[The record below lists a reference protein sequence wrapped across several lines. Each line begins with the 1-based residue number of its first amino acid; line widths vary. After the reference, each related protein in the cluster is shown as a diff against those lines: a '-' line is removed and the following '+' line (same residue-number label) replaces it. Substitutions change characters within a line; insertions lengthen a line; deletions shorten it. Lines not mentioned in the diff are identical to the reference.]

1 MLANENCSTASW
13 STVIHPATTNRNH
26 NDLCTAFC
34 RFSDFNLK
42 FDYRCP
48 NMRGV
53 WEDCNSPLKGP
64 RNWGNSG
71 VKIFYLGSTA
81 GAEIAISDFDW
92 KDTDGAFVN
101 SAATNTPIPEP
112 VQAGCGTGSSNLL
125 TYGQICGAIYD
136 KITPQAKPII
146 FPGSSAA
153 NDPRPNGTWNSMEI
167 GFMAARY
174 DSGGALKK
182 KATVTVKING
192 NAVLTHVGIPN
203 FQPTDNK
210 IPDKYLAGPNK
221 GQWVYGT
228 TGIGWTRDS
237 GYILL
242 QEHDNMVQFRDIRIN
257 PDWLPMDSG
266 GFDAGWQANP

>member
-1 MLANENCSTASW
+1 
-13 STVIHPATTNRNH
+13 
-26 NDLCTAFC
+26 
-34 RFSDFNLK
+34 
-42 FDYRCP
+42 
-48 NMRGV
+48 
-53 WEDCNSPLKGP
+53 
-64 RNWGNSG
+64 
-71 VKIFYLGSTA
+71 
-81 GAEIAISDFDW
+81 
-92 KDTDGAFVN
+92 
-101 SAATNTPIPEP
+101 
-112 VQAGCGTGSSNLL
+112 
-125 TYGQICGAIYD
+125 
-136 KITPQAKPII
+136 
-146 FPGSSAA
+146 
-153 NDPRPNGTWNSMEI
+153 
-167 GFMAARY
+167 MAARY

-192 NAVLTHVGIPN
+192 NAVLTHVGVPN

-257 PDWLPMDSG
+257 PDWLPMDLG

>member
-1 MLANENCSTASW
+1 
-13 STVIHPATTNRNH
+13 
-26 NDLCTAFC
+26 
-34 RFSDFNLK
+34 
-42 FDYRCP
+42 
-48 NMRGV
+48 MRGV

-71 VKIFYLGSTA
+71 VKIFHSGSTA
-81 GAEIAISDFDW
+81 GAEIAISDFVWPDNV
-92 KDTDGAFVN
+92 TFVN
-101 SAATNTPIPEP
+101 SEDPRDPIPAS
-112 VQAGCGTGSSNLL
+112 VQAGCTTPPKDGGNAL

-136 KITPQAKPII
+136 KISPQAKPII
-146 FPGSSAA
+146 SPGSSAT

-192 NAVLTHVGIPN
+192 NPVLTRIGIPN
-203 FQPTDNK
+203 FQPTGNK
-210 IPDKYLAGPNK
+210 IPDKYLAGPYK
-221 GQWVYGT
+221 DQWVYGT
-228 TGIGWTRDS
+228 TGTGWTRDS